1 MGVFICVLSPS
12 AILPHT
18 HSLPAPL
25 FFNEDSTPDLLVRV
39 NKGKWDKYDYSYMA
53 VLDGRDG
60 KELWTLNSSRTGMMS
75 GLSIASDTHGWDA
88 AVFLSIGTPP
98 DDGSEY
104 PWIFNGTVSDSH
116 SSNEM
121 EQGPDRSKTV
131 SGGLGVGPKD
141 PADTQGSQKLTSQEK
156 EERAGRGEGGN
167 APASRPRVA
176 RYSSDSDQ
184 CTRVYFE
191 GPGSKVC
198 RWYEWLVDGEGRPF
212 VRVKRHGDDGDGDD
226 GDGGEAMED
235 GDEGEESGGGRDG
248 EFQSYSM
255 YAPLYHE
262 I

>member
-1 MGVFICVLSPS
+1 M
-12 AILPHT
+12 
-18 HSLPAPL
+18 
-25 FFNEDSTPDLLVRV
+25 RV
-39 NKGKWDKYDYSYMA
+39 NKGEWDKYDYSYMA

-60 KELWTLNSSRTGMMS
+60 GELWTLNSSRTGMMS
-75 GLSIASDTHGWDA
+75 GLSIASDTHGSDA

-98 DDGSEY
+98 GDGSEY
-104 PWIFNGTVSDSH
+104 PWVFNGTVSDSH

-141 PADTQGSQKLTSQEK
+141 PPDAQGSKKLTSQEK
-156 EERAGRGEGGN
+156 EERADRDEGGN

-176 RYSSDSDQ
+176 RYSSDR

-198 RWYEWLVDGEGRPF
+198 RWYEWLVDGGGRPF
-212 VRVKRHGDDGDGDD
+212 VRVKRHEDDDDDGD
-226 GDGGEAMED
+226 GEAMED

-248 EFQSYSM
+248 EFHSYSM
-255 YAPLYHE
+255 H
-262 I
+262 

>member
-39 NKGKWDKYDYSYMA
+39 NKGEWDKYDYSYMA

-104 PWIFNGTVSDSH
+104 PWVFSGTVSDPH

-212 VRVKRHGDDGDGDD
+212 VRVKRHSDDGDGDD
-226 GDGGEAMED
+226 GDGGEAVED
-235 GDEGEESGGGRDG
+235 GNEGEESGGGRDG

-255 YAPLYHE
+255 YTPLYHE